1 MEFLSKNASTYCP
14 KRSTRKAISSTL
26 SSAVQKSITKL
37 REITR
42 AKGKAKENERG
53 QQEMRMEIME
63 HDGNDDGLEDPST
76 QDAFLLILKVANL
89 SLKRAQLTQLKI
101 KSQLEMISTNF

>member
-1 MEFLSKNASTYCP
+1 MEFLSKNASTYCS

-26 SSAVQKSITKL
+26 SSAVQKSITEL
-37 REITR
+37 REIAR
-42 AKGKAKENERG
+42 GKGKAKENERG

-63 HDGNDDGLEDPST
+63 HNGNDGLEDPST

-89 SLKRAQLTQLKI
+89 SLKRAQLMQLKI
-101 KSQLEMISTNF
+101 KSHLEMINTNF